1 MSTLVSIII
10 PAYNAESYISSCVN
24 SVLSQT
30 FQDWEILIID
40 DGSTDNTLS
49 ICDEFANRDSR
60 ITVLSKQNTG
70 VSDTR
75 NIGILKTTGKYVMFL
90 DADDYWIDNT
100 FLESFVR
107 LSENNDLDLV
117 RGEYTA
123 VDTNGRELY
132 RSKIDTKKQISQNL
146 LLDSVALLDNVV
158 QREFFL
164 PLCLIRRDII
174 GDLRFNTSRS
184 FLEDLE
190 FFVQILLQP
199 LKCYY
204 TPVYFYAYRKHA
216 LSASNNFNKKRLAD
230 AFDISRLYLELA
242 LTTNDEKLASSF
254 KIRGWD
260 YYWLT
265 LRTIATEK
273 TLFVNRKSLSEDLS
287 LRKLRNQMA
296 DIMSDINPENKWLVK
311 LSPCMVICYFR
322 LRYIIGKLLK

>member
-1 MSTLVSIII
+1 MMVIVSIII
-10 PAYNAESYISSCVN
+10 PVYNTKNYIKFALQ
-24 SVLSQT
+24 SVLRQT
-30 FQDWEILIID
+30 YRNWELILID
-40 DGSTDNTLS
+40 DGSTDGS
-49 ICDEFANRDSR
+49 SVICDEYKTKDKR
-60 ITVLSKQNTG
+60 IHVVHKLNSG
-70 VSDTR
+70 VSETR
-75 NIGILKTTGKYVMFL
+75 NRGLDVATGKYVLFL
-90 DADDYWIDNT
+90 DADDYWTDNT
-100 FLESFVR
+100 FLENFVT
-107 LSENNDLDLV
+107 LAEENNLDLV

-132 RSKIDTKKQISQNL
+132 RNKIDTKKQISQNSV
-146 LLDSVALLDNVV
+146 LDSVAFLDSVV

-174 GDLRFNTSRS
+174 DDLRFNTSRS

-190 FFVQILLQP
+190 FFVQVLLQP

-242 LTTNDEKLASSF
+242 LTINDEKLASSF

-287 LRKLRNQMA
+287 LRKLRNQMS

-311 LSPCMVICYFR
+311 LSPCMAICYFR

>member
-1 MSTLVSIII
+1 MMVIVSIII
-10 PAYNAESYISSCVN
+10 PVYNTKKYIKFALQ
-24 SVLSQT
+24 SVLRQT
-30 FQDWEILIID
+30 YRNWELILID
-40 DGSTDNTLS
+40 DGSTDGS
-49 ICDEFANRDSR
+49 SVICDEYKTKDKR
-60 ITVLSKQNTG
+60 IHVVHKLNSG
-70 VSDTR
+70 VSETR
-75 NIGILKTTGKYVMFL
+75 NRGLEVATGKYVLFL
-90 DADDYWIDNT
+90 DADDYWTDNT
-100 FLESFVR
+100 FLENFVT
-107 LSENNDLDLV
+107 LAEENNLDLV

-132 RSKIDTKKQISQNL
+132 RSKIDTKKQVSQNL
-146 LLDSVALLDNVV
+146 LLDSVAFLDNVV

-242 LTTNDEKLASSF
+242 LTINDEKLASSF

-273 TLFVNRKSLSEDLS
+273 ILFVNRKSFSEDLS
-287 LRKLRNQMA
+287 LRKLRNQMS

-311 LSPCMVICYFR
+311 LSPCMAICYFR

>member
-1 MSTLVSIII
+1 MMVIVSIII
-10 PAYNAESYISSCVN
+10 PVYNTKNYIKFALQ
-24 SVLSQT
+24 SVLRQT
-30 FQDWEILIID
+30 YRNWELILID
-40 DGSTDNTLS
+40 DGSTDGS
-49 ICDEFANRDSR
+49 SVICDEYKTKDKR
-60 ITVLSKQNTG
+60 IHVVHKLNSG
-70 VSDTR
+70 VSETR
-75 NIGILKTTGKYVMFL
+75 NRGLDVATGKYVLFL
-90 DADDYWIDNT
+90 DADDYWTDNT
-100 FLESFVR
+100 FLENFVT
-107 LSENNDLDLV
+107 LAEENNLDLV

-132 RSKIDTKKQISQNL
+132 RSKIDTKKQVSQNL
-146 LLDSVALLDNVV
+146 LLDSVAFLDNVV

-174 GDLRFNTSRS
+174 DDLRFNTSRS

-242 LTTNDEKLASSF
+242 LTINDEKLASSF

-273 TLFVNRKSLSEDLS
+273 TLFVNR
-287 LRKLRNQMA
+287 
-296 DIMSDINPENKWLVK
+296 
-311 LSPCMVICYFR
+311 
-322 LRYIIGKLLK
+322 

>member
-1 MSTLVSIII
+1 MRPLVSIIV
-10 PAYNAESYISSCVN
+10 PVYNSEKYLTDCINNVI
-24 SVLSQT
+24 SQT
-30 FQDWEILIID
+30 CRNWELVLID
-40 DGSTDNTLS
+40 DGSTDGS
-49 ICDEFANRDSR
+49 SVICDEYETLDER
-60 ITVLSKQNTG
+60 IYILHKLNSG
-70 VSDTR
+70 VSETR
-75 NIGILKTTGKYVMFL
+75 NRGLEVATGKYVLFL
-90 DADDYWIDNT
+90 DADDYWTDNT
-100 FLESFVR
+100 FLENFVT
-107 LSENNDLDLV
+107 LAEENNLDLV

-146 LLDSVALLDNVV
+146 LLDSVAFLDNVI

-273 TLFVNRKSLSEDLS
+273 TLFVNRKSFSEDLS
-287 LRKLRNQMA
+287 LRKLRNQMS

-311 LSPCMVICYFR
+311 LSPCMAICYFR

>member
-1 MSTLVSIII
+1 MMVIVSIII
-10 PAYNAESYISSCVN
+10 PVYNTKNYIKFALQ
-24 SVLSQT
+24 SVLRQT
-30 FQDWEILIID
+30 YRNWELILID
-40 DGSTDNTLS
+40 DGSTDGS
-49 ICDEFANRDSR
+49 SVICDEYKTKDKR
-60 ITVLSKQNTG
+60 IHVVHKLNSG
-70 VSDTR
+70 VSETR
-75 NIGILKTTGKYVMFL
+75 NRGLEVATGKYVLFL
-90 DADDYWIDNT
+90 DADDYWTDNT
-100 FLESFVR
+100 FLENFVT
-107 LSENNDLDLV
+107 LAEENNLDLV

-146 LLDSVALLDNVV
+146 LLDSVAFLDNVI

-273 TLFVNRKSLSEDLS
+273 TLFVNRKSFSEDLS
-287 LRKLRNQMA
+287 LRKLRNQMS

-311 LSPCMVICYFR
+311 LSPCMAICYFR

>member
-1 MSTLVSIII
+1 MMVIVSIII
-10 PAYNAESYISSCVN
+10 PVYNTKNYIKFALQ
-24 SVLSQT
+24 SVLRQT
-30 FQDWEILIID
+30 YRNWELILID
-40 DGSTDNTLS
+40 DGSTDGS
-49 ICDEFANRDSR
+49 SVICDEYKTKDKR
-60 ITVLSKQNTG
+60 IHVVHKLNSG
-70 VSDTR
+70 VSETR
-75 NIGILKTTGKYVMFL
+75 NRGLDVATGKYVLFL
-90 DADDYWIDNT
+90 DADDYWTDNT
-100 FLESFVR
+100 FLENFVT
-107 LSENNDLDLV
+107 LAEENNLDLV

-132 RSKIDTKKQISQNL
+132 RSKIDTKKQVSQNL
-146 LLDSVALLDNVV
+146 LLDSVAFLDNVV

-174 GDLRFNTSRS
+174 DDLRFNTSRS

-190 FFVQILLQP
+190 FFVQVLLQP

-242 LTTNDEKLASSF
+242 LTINDEKLASSF

-287 LRKLRNQMA
+287 LRKLRNQIS

-311 LSPCMVICYFR
+311 LSPCMAICYFR

>member
-1 MSTLVSIII
+1 MMVIVSIII
-10 PAYNAESYISSCVN
+10 PVYNTKNYIKFALQ
-24 SVLSQT
+24 SVLRQT
-30 FQDWEILIID
+30 YRNWELILID
-40 DGSTDNTLS
+40 DGSTDGS
-49 ICDEFANRDSR
+49 SVICDEYKTKDKR
-60 ITVLSKQNTG
+60 IHVVHKLNSG
-70 VSDTR
+70 VSETR
-75 NIGILKTTGKYVMFL
+75 NRGLEVATGKYVLFL
-90 DADDYWIDNT
+90 DADDYWTDNT
-100 FLESFVR
+100 FLENFVT
-107 LSENNDLDLV
+107 LAEENNLDLV

-132 RSKIDTKKQISQNL
+132 RSKIDTKKQVSQNL
-146 LLDSVALLDNVV
+146 LLDSVAFLDNVV

-242 LTTNDEKLASSF
+242 LTINDEKLASSF

-273 TLFVNRKSLSEDLS
+273 TLFVNRKSFSEDLS
-287 LRKLRNQMA
+287 LRKLRNQMS

-311 LSPCMVICYFR
+311 LSPCMAICYFR

>member
-1 MSTLVSIII
+1 MAIVSIII
-10 PAYNAESYISSCVN
+10 PVYNTQKYIVFALQ
-24 SVLSQT
+24 SVLRQT
-30 FQDWEILIID
+30 YSNWELILID
-40 DGSTDNTLS
+40 DGSTDGS
-49 ICDEFANRDSR
+49 SVICDEYEAVDER
-60 ITVLSKQNTG
+60 IHVFHKLNSG
-70 VSDTR
+70 VSETR
-75 NIGILKTTGKYVMFL
+75 NRGLEVATGKYVLFL
-90 DADDYWIDNT
+90 DADDYWTDNT
-100 FLESFVR
+100 FLENFVT
-107 LSENNDLDLV
+107 LAEENNLDLV

-132 RSKIDTKKQISQNL
+132 RSKIDTKKQVSQNL
-146 LLDSVALLDNVV
+146 LLDSVAFLDNVV

-242 LTTNDEKLASSF
+242 LTINDEKLASSF

-273 TLFVNRKSLSEDLS
+273 TLFVNRKSFSEDLS
-287 LRKLRNQMA
+287 LRKLRNQMS

-311 LSPCMVICYFR
+311 LSPCMAICYFR